1 MERVSDM
8 TSLARAAG
16 VHTSDI
22 YSMCVCVCVY
32 YIHTHTAIYVCSY
45 YRGHPFDGKEE
56 FLNPACN
63 IAGEWLASKRG
74 NATK

>member
-1 MERVSDM
+1 MF
-8 TSLARAAG
+8 A
-16 VHTSDI
+16 HTP
-22 YSMCVCVCVY
+22 
-32 YIHTHTAIYVCSY
+32 